1 VKEMRRK
8 VSLFLVLAI
17 LATLPITTFA
27 GDVWFHGTMRGT
39 GKQHIIYED
48 RSFTSSIR
56 EFANSPLGWGIALRF
71 LFGPTIENL
80 ILIPKTWEIKSQEV
94 KMMKIQVEKM
104 KALSEIEIQK
114 ARKELEFL
122 YSSSK
127 NWKNTPRG
135 KKFLV
140 DLSTQVQ
147 SRAPTTYYYFDT
159 GN

>member
-1 VKEMRRK
+1 MRRK
-8 VSLFLVLAI
+8 VFTLFLVLAI
-17 LATLPITTFA
+17 FFSVQTVFA
-27 GDVWFHGTMRGT
+27 GGTWFYGTMVGS
-39 GKQHIIYED
+39 GKQHVIYENK
-48 RSFTSSIR
+48 SFATSI
-56 EFANSPLGWGIALRF
+56 EKFANSPLGWVTAARLLEPAIERF
-71 LFGPTIENL
+71 
-80 ILIPKTWEIKSQEV
+80 ILIPKTWEMKSQEV
-94 KMMKIQVEKM
+94 EMMKIQVK
-104 KALSEIEIQK
+104 KARALSEIEIQK

-127 NWKNTPRG
+127 KWRNTPRG

>member
-1 VKEMRRK
+1 MKKK
-8 VSLFLVLAI
+8 VFTLFLVLVI
-17 LATLPITTFA
+17 FVTVPVGTFA
-27 GDVWFHGTMRGT
+27 GNIWFSGWMTGS
-39 GKQHIIYED
+39 GKQHLIYED
-48 RSFTSSIR
+48 RSSASAIR
-56 EFANSPLGWGIALRF
+56 ELVNSPLGWGIALRF